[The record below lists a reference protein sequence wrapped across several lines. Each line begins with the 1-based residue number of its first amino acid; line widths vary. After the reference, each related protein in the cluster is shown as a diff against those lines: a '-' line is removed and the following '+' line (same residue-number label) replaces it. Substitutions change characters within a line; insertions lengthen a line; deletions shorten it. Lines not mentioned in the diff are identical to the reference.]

1 MANKHAGKT
10 VLVTGGA
17 SGIGLAIAE
26 RFQEEGASLAL
37 FDLSE
42 DALAKA
48 GETLSAKGGPAP
60 LTHAG
65 SVAEPRDVEG
75 CFALLDSHWPRIDVL
90 INCAGVLVVKPAI
103 ELALEDWKR
112 SLDINLTGTWLTCQ
126 AAGRRMVV
134 AGKGAIVNISSVM
147 GNGGAPERTGYCA
160 SKAGVIGLTKS
171 LAVEWGRYGVRVNS
185 LAPTATRTDLVQNL
199 IDQGIFDLEG
209 IRERT
214 PLQRMAE
221 PAEVAAVCSFLA
233 SDDAAMV
240 SGHDMAVD
248 GGWMAN
254 YYL

>member
-1 MANKHAGKT
+1 MTKKHAGKT
-10 VLVTGGA
+10 VLITGGA

-26 RFQEEGASLAL
+26 RFQAEGASLAL
-37 FDLSE
+37 FDLSQE
-42 DALAKA
+42 ALDRAREK
-48 GETLSAKGGPAP
+48 LSQSGPAP
-60 LTHAG
+60 LTFAG
-65 SVAEPRDVEG
+65 SVAEPRDVED
-75 CFALLDSHWPRIDVL
+75 CFAALDSQMPGLDVL
-90 INCAGVLVVKPAI
+90 INCAGVLVVKPAV
-103 ELALEDWKR
+103 ELAVEDWKR
-112 SLDINLTGTWLTCQ
+112 SIDINLTGTWLTCQ
-126 AAGRRMVV
+126 AAGRRMVA

-199 IDQGIFDLEG
+199 IDQGIFDMEG
-209 IRERT
+209 IRGRT

-233 SDDAAMV
+233 SEDAAMV

-254 YYL
+254 TYV